1 MKIVQQGPVIVNDH
15 SWLIVDTEDVKL
27 MEVDLK
33 SKYCEV
39 DVKIGDLGL
48 GLGAGEYSCKL
59 DENFDRE
66 GFTEV
71 NFKDECDG
79 YEIFQADIS
88 RYTLRITFVNK
99 KKMETV

>member
-33 SKYCEV
+33 SKYCVV

-48 GLGAGEYSCKL
+48 GLGTNVHSCKL
-59 DENFDRE
+59 DENYDRE
-66 GFTEV
+66 GFTEI
-71 NFKDECDG
+71 NFKDEYEG

-99 KKMETV
+99 KKMENV

>member
-1 MKIVQQGPVIVNDH
+1 
-15 SWLIVDTEDVKL
+15 

-39 DVKIGDLGL
+39 VVHIGSLGL
-48 GLGAGEYSCKL
+48 GLGTNEYSCKL
-59 DENFDRE
+59 DENYDRE

-71 NFKDECDG
+71 NFKDECEG

-99 KKMETV
+99 NKMYE